1 MVTINVN
8 LNADIHLHDY
18 SSQSEVVKELRKMSV
33 ELDNLKAEVA
43 RNTTVDQ
50 SVITL
55 VNGLA
60 QQLRDMA
67 NSATELS
74 QLKSDL
80 VAAASELQASNN
92 AVADVVT
99 ANTPAA

>member
-18 SSQSEVVKELRKMSV
+18 TSQSEVIKELRHMSV
-33 ELDNLKAEVA
+33 ELDNLRAEVA

-55 VNGLA
+55 VNGLV
-60 QQLRDMA
+60 QKLNDIV
-67 NSATELS
+67 NSATELADMKAQVTALTS
-74 QLKSDL
+74 ELASSNDA
-80 VAAASELQASNN
+80 VAAE
-92 AVADVVT
+92 VT